1 MNLLHEDLARAQIQ
15 ERLDAGR
22 AYRRAAEAR
31 RARRRNREERKLT
44 LRTLLVRT
52 RYV

>member
-22 AYRRAAEAR
+22 AHRRAAEAR

>member
-15 ERLDAGR
+15 ARLDAGR
-22 AYRRAAEAR
+22 EHRRAAEAR